1 MTQDRIITKSTIRG
15 NNGKNL
21 NDDNLIDDN
30 PAIYKMYKITLDS
43 NADDMESNFYKRD
56 ENGKLRSSFKMDKP
70 LFQYTSDEVDNENL
84 ISIHVRGS
92 SSKQGDLDRN

>member
-1 MTQDRIITKSTIRG
+1 MVTMTQDRIITKSTIRG

-21 NDDNLIDDN
+21 NDDTLIDDN

-56 ENGKLRSSFKMDKP
+56 ENGKLRSFFKM
-70 LFQYTSDEVDNENL
+70 
-84 ISIHVRGS
+84 G
-92 SSKQGDLDRN
+92 